1 MKNKDMYKIKLETDA
16 RKEITRL
23 QKEKRQLEKDIKHIR
38 RESKLAESVDRWKEI
53 SNVRNKVIETIKTN
67 SATKGFS
74 LKRLMSM
81 QEYYIYQNPNLHKL
95 KTSNKDADWVQ
106 EWLKSG
112 NGIEKLIETVNTTR
126 PSAWRKMNP
135 VRKKKTTDSAEEIAK
150 KAEVKRT
157 LGA

>member
-106 EWLKSG
+106 EWMKRG
-112 NGIEKLIETVNTTR
+112 NSIEKLIETANMTR

-135 VRKKKTTDSAEEIAK
+135 VRKKKTTTEAPKNKEK
-150 KAEVKRT
+150 KQPKRT
-157 LGA
+157 IGA